1 MRLKKL
7 KCTCIT
13 YSLCYAG
20 VVGLN
25 WVCCRN
31 CGFIWKAQMFCWTIS
46 SDSKNVSFDNST
58 LLILYQKIINKE
70 AGFKSAHTK

>member
-1 MRLKKL
+1 M
-7 KCTCIT
+7 
-13 YSLCYAG
+13 Y
-20 VVGLN
+20 
-25 WVCCRN
+25 CR
-31 CGFIWKAQMFCWTIS
+31 TIS